1 MNLLASPPD
10 PPEHGSPEQPS
21 CCQSAQTP
29 GPEVSLEEL
38 LLIGERDYAVASRRH
53 TTRAPRMWLQR
64 VAAIAKAAPQRPVLT
79 LVTMALAMAS
89 ALVLTNELAPQAM
102 PEVCSTM
109 MLVLATE
116 FVLLFRQRRSLT
128 AVAG

>member
-10 PPEHGSPEQPS
+10 PPEQDRPDRSS
-21 CCQSAQTP
+21 CCRSARP
-29 GPEVSLEEL
+29 SGHEVSLEEL
-38 LLIGERDYAVASRRH
+38 LLIGERDYAAASRRH
-53 TTRAPRMWLQR
+53 TIPAHQVWLQR
-64 VAAIAKAAPQRPVLT
+64 AAAITKVATKRPALT
-79 LVTMALAMAS
+79 LVTLALAMAS
-89 ALVLTNELAPQAM
+89 TLVLTNELAPQAM